1 MATTTNLN
9 LEKPIQGTANWHIPI
24 NSNFDKIDAAVSAAY
39 KNVWQVGNDTYLS
52 ANAKYV
58 TNHWERWDNS
68 KPAKLIK
75 VLHNGEVEIYN
86 CSAGSGTITWY
97 KSGYGNGENGIQSH
111 SGTTSISGLK
121 QYTRFNDNGFNTTI
135 TAPTIIFAQESI
147 TISGTV
153 TVNPIAGTGGTIP
166 TTTIGAGGSSN
177 YTKYPGLDG
186 IAFGGNAVCGSF
198 GYGGNGGEYPSY
210 GGAGGKPIEPL
221 NIRNGF
227 KNNSITDVSSDVI
240 ITYILDNFKGSGG
253 GKGGA
258 VYPGS
263 HVGYL
268 DGGNGGNGGGVLIL
282 CAPIINIVG
291 SINAK
296 GQNGSNGV
304 VLDPSWNA
312 GSGGGGGSGGMV
324 ALFYE
329 TLNETGSISVAGGAA
344 GGIGVQNGY
353 TATPAPQAGG
363 TGVIVRKQY

>member
-1 MATTTNLN
+1 MATTTNLK

-24 NSNFDKIDAAVSAAY
+24 NSNFDKIDAAVKASY
-39 KNVWQVGNDTYLS
+39 KNVWQVGNDTYIS
-52 ANAKYV
+52 SNAKYV
-58 TNHWERWDNS
+58 TNHWERWNNS

-75 VLHNGEVEIYN
+75 VSHNGEVEIYN

-97 KSGYGNGENGIQSH
+97 KSGYGNGKNGIQSH
-111 SGTTSISGLK
+111 EGATSISGLK

-166 TTTIGAGGSSN
+166 AITSSAHGSFY

-186 IAFGGNAVCGSF
+186 TPFGGNAVCGSF
-198 GYGGNGGEYPSY
+198 GYGGNGGEYSV
-210 GGAGGKPIEPL
+210 GGEGGKPIEPL

-227 KNNSITDVSSDVI
+227 INNSIKDVSSDVI
-240 ITYILDNFKGSGG
+240 ITYISDNFKGSGG
-253 GKGGA
+253 GKGSIIYTGLR
-258 VYPGS
+258 
-263 HVGYL
+263 YL
-268 DGGNGGNGGGVLIL
+268 NSGNGGNGGGVLIL

-291 SINAK
+291 SINAN

-304 VLDPSWNA
+304 VTSPSKDV

-344 GGIGVQNGY
+344 GEIGMSNGY
-353 TATPAPQAGG
+353 AVTPGPQAGG
-363 TGVIVRKQY
+363 TGVIIRKQY